1 MAKNITSQ
9 TLQRLPVY
17 FNYLISL
24 SESRKSGNISA
35 TAIAEALDLNDV
47 QVRKDLASVSRG
59 GRPRT
64 GYVTAELISDIG
76 RFLGFENHD
85 GVVVAGIGNLGMAM
99 LGSDSFA
106 DYGFD
111 ILCGFDCNESL
122 AGTVINGKPVYHISE
137 MRSFCQNENIKTGI
151 ITVPEK
157 SAQEVCDIMTD
168 SGIKYI
174 LNFASVHLN
183 VPKGVTVHNENISI
197 NLAMLARCSFFEN
210 RS

>member
-9 TLQRLPVY
+9 TLQRLPLY
-17 FNYLISL
+17 FSYLVSL
-24 SESRKSGNISA
+24 PESRKSGNISA
-35 TAIAEALDLNDV
+35 TAIAEALGLNDV
-47 QVRKDLASVSRG
+47 QVRKDLAYVSRG

-64 GYVTAELISDIG
+64 GYITAELINDIG

-85 GVVVAGIGNLGMAM
+85 GVVVAGVGNFGRAM

-111 ILCGFDCNESL
+111 IVCGFDCNEKL
-122 AGTVINGKPVYHISE
+122 AGTVINGKPVRHISE
-137 MRSFCQNENIKTGI
+137 MRSFCISENIKTGI
-151 ITVPEK
+151 ITVPEN
-157 SAQEVCDIMTD
+157 SAQEVCDIMTE

-183 VPKGVTVHNENISI
+183 VPKNVVVHNENISI
-197 NLAMLARCSFFEN
+197 TLAMLARRDFF
-210 RS
+210 

>member
-1 MAKNITSQ
+1 MTKNITLQ
-9 TLQRLPVY
+9 TLQRLPIY
-17 FNYLISL
+17 FSYLISL
-24 SESRKSGNISA
+24 SENNISA
-35 TAIAEALDLNDV
+35 TAIAEALGLNDV

-64 GYVTAELISDIG
+64 GYVTAELIDDIG
-76 RFLGFENHD
+76 RFLGFEKHD
-85 GVVVAGIGNLGMAM
+85 GVVVAGVGNFGRAM
-99 LGSDSFA
+99 LGSDSFK

-111 ILCGFDCNESL
+111 IVCGFDCDENI
-122 AGTVINGKPVYHISE
+122 AGTVVNGKPVRHISE
-137 MRSFCQNENIKTGI
+137 MRDFCVSENIKTGI

-183 VPKGVTVHNENISI
+183 VPECVTVHNENISLI
-197 NLAMLARCSFFEN
+197 LAIIARCGFFEN
-210 RS
+210 QP

>member
-1 MAKNITSQ
+1 MSKNITSQ

-17 FNYLISL
+17 LNYLMSL
-24 SESRKSGNISA
+24 PEKRKNISA
-35 TAIAEALDLNDV
+35 TAIANALGLNDV

-64 GYVTAELISDIG
+64 GYITAELISDIG

-85 GVVVAGIGNLGMAM
+85 SVIVAGVGNFGRAM
-99 LGSDSFA
+99 LGSDSFE

-111 ILCGFDCNESL
+111 MVCGFDCNENL
-122 AGTVINGKPVYHISE
+122 VGTSVNGKSILHISE
-137 MRSFCQNENIKTGI
+137 MKNFCLSKNIKTGI
-151 ITVPEK
+151 ITVPEE
-157 SAQEVCDIMTD
+157 SAQEVCDIMTE

-183 VPKGVTVHNENISI
+183 VPKNVIVHNENLSI
-197 NLAMLARCSFFEN
+197 NLAMIVRCNFSEN
-210 RS
+210 HS

>member
-1 MAKNITSQ
+1 MSKNITSQ

-17 FNYLISL
+17 FNYLMSL
-24 SESRKSGNISA
+24 SGKRKTGNISA
-35 TAIAEALDLNDV
+35 TAIAEALGLNDV

-64 GYVTAELISDIG
+64 GYITAELISDIG

-85 GVVVAGIGNLGMAM
+85 GVVVAGVGNFGRAM

-111 ILCGFDCNESL
+111 VLCGFDCNENL
-122 AGTVINGKPVYHISE
+122 VGTAVNGKPVRHISE
-137 MRSFCQNENIKTGI
+137 MRSFCLSENIKTGI

-174 LNFASVHLN
+174 LNFAAVHLN

-197 NLAMLARCSFFEN
+197 TLAMLARCSFSEN
-210 RS
+210 HS